1 MNRDFLVLEDFELEG
16 KKILVR
22 VDINS
27 SINPETGEILD
38 DTRIKRHAE
47 KTIEYLV
54 NKKAKIAIIAHQSR
68 PGNLD
73 FVPLEKHAEKMS
85 KIIKREV
92 KFIPDICNSKAKKA
106 IRNLKNKEILMLDN
120 LRFHDDEI
128 KIRTYNGE
136 NFEPQENTEMVKSLA
151 PEFDLFVNDAFATAH
166 RCQPS
171 IVGFYNKMPMI
182 AGKVMEN
189 EIEQLNKAV
198 RGNEKP
204 SLLVLGGSKAEDSV
218 KIATNFLERG
228 IDKVLTGGVV
238 ANIFL
243 TASGINI
250 GNSSKD
256 YIKNKIKNHEE
267 IIEKAQELIE
277 KYPEKIE
284 MPNDI
289 AINCGGFRKGIF
301 CEEFD
306 SKAFVENLSDKC
318 PVNDIGVE
326 TVVRYIAEIG
336 KAKKIIA
343 NGPMGVFEEK
353 EFSGGTMEIFS
364 AIAESKAFTVVGG
377 GETAAAFNMYGLK
390 NGVNHISTGGG
401 ACISYLAGKFMPA
414 IEAMKRNKEKFSK
427 KEL

>member
-1 MNRDFLVLEDFELEG
+1 MKRDFLVLEDFELEG

-27 SINPETGEILD
+27 SINPENGEILD
-38 DTRIKRHAE
+38 DTRIRRHAE
-47 KTIEYLV
+47 KTIKYLAD
-54 NKKAKIAIIAHQSR
+54 KKAKIVIIAHQSR

-73 FVPLEKHAEKMS
+73 FVPLKKHAEKMS
-85 KIIKREV
+85 EIIDKEV

-106 IRNLKNKEILMLDN
+106 IRGLKNNEILMLDN

-128 KIRTYNGE
+128 NVREYNGR
-136 NFEPQENTEMVKSLA
+136 NFEPQEKTEMIKSLA
-151 PEFDLFVNDAFATAH
+151 PQFDLFVNDAFATAH

-171 IVGFYNKMPMI
+171 IVGFSSEIPTI

-189 EIEQLNKAV
+189 EIEQLNKALK
-198 RGNEKP
+198 GKEEP

-218 KIATNFLERG
+218 KIATNFLEKG

-243 TASGINI
+243 TASGIDI
-250 GNSSKD
+250 GNSSKE
-256 YIKNKIKNHEE
+256 YIKNKIKNHKE
-267 IIEKAQELIE
+267 IISKAKELIE
-277 KYPEKIE
+277 KYPKNIE

-289 AINCGGFRKGIF
+289 ALNCGGFRKGIL
-301 CEEFD
+301 CEQFD
-306 SKAFVENLSDKC
+306 SKAFVENLSDRC

-326 TVVRYIAEIG
+326 TVVRYITEIN

-353 EFSGGTMEIFS
+353 EFSGGTMEVFS
-364 AIAESKAFTVVGG
+364 AIAESEAFTVVGG

-390 NGVNHISTGGG
+390 NSIDHISTGGG

-427 KEL
+427 I